1 MCIINS
7 INSLCI
13 KLKEYMKLSKKM
25 KIKINPVYK
34 IELLKYSKEKVNKE
48 KKENMETENKEKEN
62 LNKSRIKVPFNL
74 NEEYINLN
82 KSFSL
87 NLSINSDCNT
97 LSFIEQILPNDNSL
111 DSIQYYSR
119 FENSHS
125 LISSIKSSRKDVKYI
140 PTLFKI
146 SSLKKEEIYFP
157 ENAVDNFSNFNNNNW
172 DHNENNASV
181 SVDIEILEE
190 EKSFGDNSIKSKSN
204 SRENVMKLR
213 CNSLK
218 NSQDL

>member
-1 MCIINS
+1 
-7 INSLCI
+7 
-13 KLKEYMKLSKKM
+13 MKLSKKM

-119 FENSHS
+119 FENGNS
-125 LISSIKSSRKDVKYI
+125 LISSIKGSKEDLKNI
-140 PTLFKI
+140 QILPFLFKNQ
-146 SSLKKEEIYFP
+146 SYKKEEFNTQQNNYNDFDY
-157 ENAVDNFSNFNNNNW
+157 NYKNYNNNN
-172 DHNENNASV
+172 NYNNNKYANRN
-181 SVDIEILEE
+181 
-190 EKSFGDNSIKSKSN
+190 KA
-204 SRENVMKLR
+204 
-213 CNSLK
+213 LK
-218 NSQDL
+218 A